1 MIIDWLLIALS
12 HTIQSVWNLWM
23 FLKLVE
29 LSFLFLT
36 YTSVSFGVCI
46 EFVVVTAIREMSWHF
61 ALHHV
66 NYEMSNFQLAQ
77 LLLPWNICCV
87 ENKIEENAWRPLWT
101 TYPKLRNLAMNGF
114 SVLANKC
121 AEEDANA
128 SRQLAVHSLVRMPW
142 ELPVKAGFL
151 DWKRAAP
158 LMKQF
163 FQYCVKLIDSL
174 NYLSIWS
181 FEKVI
186 SLTKHSANERIYSVM
201 WTQSCLSSV
210 T

>member
-1 MIIDWLLIALS
+1 
-12 HTIQSVWNLWM
+12 M

-101 TYPKLRNLAMNGF
+101 TYPKLRNLAMNRF
-114 SVLANKC
+114 AILATKC
-121 AEEDANA
+121 AEEDAT
-128 SRQLAVHSLVRMPW
+128 
-142 ELPVKAGFL
+142 
-151 DWKRAAP
+151 AP
-158 LMKQF
+158 
-163 FQYCVKLIDSL
+163 
-174 NYLSIWS
+174 
-181 FEKVI
+181 
-186 SLTKHSANERIYSVM
+186 R
-201 WTQSCLSSV
+201 
-210 T
+210 